1 VKSITLATA
10 LVVGIIGHA
19 AAADVAEEVVIVDEG
34 FNWSGVYVGAHA
46 GYGWGDVD
54 ASYDDP
60 FDLFP
65 PGQGEADYT
74 ADGGLL
80 GVQAGYNWQVSS
92 LVLGVEAD
100 VSYLNLDETVDAG
113 FDEGTYGVNTY
124 STEIDW
130 LATVRGRVGYA
141 MNRTLLFATAGAAFA
156 DVRHIYAQ
164 ESFSYR
170 AEVDETAAGY
180 VLGAGIE
187 HAFTDNV
194 SVQLQYQFVDFGDET
209 IDYGD
214 TTSTNFDIQL
224 HLLKLGINYHF

>member
-10 LVVGIIGHA
+10 LLIGIMGHA
-19 AAADVAEEVVIVDEG
+19 TAADLAEEVVIVDTAYD
-34 FNWSGVYVGAHA
+34 WSGVYIGAHA

-65 PGQGEADYT
+65 PGQGEAHYT

-100 VSYLNLDETVDAG
+100 VSYLNLDETVNAG
-113 FDEGTYGVNTY
+113 FDEASYGVNTY

-130 LATVRGRVGYA
+130 LATVRGRLGYA

-156 DVRHIYAQ
+156 DVKHSYAQ
-164 ESFSYR
+164 ELGDYQTK
-170 AEVDETAAGY
+170 VDETATGY
-180 VLGAGIE
+180 VLGAGVE

-194 SVQLQYQFVDFGDET
+194 AVQLQYQFVDLGDET

-214 TTSTNFDIQL
+214 TTSTTFDTQL

>member
-1 VKSITLATA
+1 MKSITLAAA

-46 GYGWGDVD
+46 GYGWGDVG
-54 ASYDDP
+54 ASFNDP
-60 FDLFP
+60 LDLFP
-65 PGQGEADYT
+65 PGQGEVDYT

-80 GVQAGYNWQVSS
+80 GVQAGYNWQISS

-100 VSYLNLDETVDAG
+100 VSYLNFDETVSAG
-113 FDEGTYGVNTY
+113 FDEGIYGVNTY

-130 LATVRGRVGYA
+130 LASIRGRVGYA
-141 MNRTLLFATAGAAFA
+141 MDRTLLFATAGAAFA
-156 DVRHIYAQ
+156 DVEHSYAQ
-164 ESFSYR
+164 VSGDFR
-170 AEVDETAAGY
+170 TEVHETASGY
-180 VLGAGIE
+180 VLGAGVE

-194 SVQLQYQFVDFGDET
+194 SAQLQYQFVDFGDET

-214 TTSTNFDIQL
+214 TTSTNFDTQL